1 MCYLSV
7 SEKAHIQNIRK
18 EETVLENELRQNWD
32 KILQH
37 MYVAFNLSEPVFHTF
52 IQKLS
57 VYSVQDDLLTILI
70 DDTKIG
76 RNSKSFVEQKYSV
89 FLAVSIE
96 EITKVQYRLE
106 FVALSE
112 LDDEQPEQKNL
123 ETAKR
128 LNPSINPNYTFDTFI
143 VGDNNDFAHAASLKV
158 AEDPGESINPL
169 YIYGGAGLGKTHL
182 MHAIANYILEHDSSK
197 RVVYVTSE
205 AFTNEIVEALR
216 GSKNGHSQSLKEFR
230 EKYRENVDVLLIDDI
245 QFIIGKESTQQEFF
259 FTFSH
264 LTDSKKQVIIS
275 SDKHPSTMTMLD
287 ERYRS
292 RFEMGITVDVKAPTY
307 ETRMAIL
314 RSKVSKEH
322 IHIDDSILDYIASNI
337 NTNIR
342 ELQGAI
348 NKVISFSSLC
358 EKEVTLELATEAL
371 ADKINPNIKKEITID
386 YILETVADHF
396 GITVKDILS
405 NKRSNSIAYPR
416 HICMY
421 LCRHLTG
428 GPLAEI
434 GNKLG
439 NRHHSTVLH
448 SVELIEEKINKNDA
462 ETVKNIDVLRK
473 KIDPQ

>member
-1 MCYLSV
+1 M
-7 SEKAHIQNIRK
+7 
-18 EETVLENELRQNWD
+18 ENELREKWD
-32 KILQH
+32 EILEH
-37 MYVAFNLSEPVFHTF
+37 MHTSFDIADASFRTF
-52 IQKLS
+52 IKKLS
-57 VYSVQDDLLTILI
+57 VYSVHDNLLTILI
-70 DDTKIG
+70 DDTSIG
-76 RNSKSFVEQKYSV
+76 DSKSFIVQKYSV
-89 FLAVSIE
+89 FLSVSIE
-96 EITKVQYRLE
+96 EITGVNYDLD

-112 LDDEQPEQKNL
+112 LDVPSATPVEKKDDSK
-123 ETAKR
+123 KR
-128 LNPSINPNYTFDTFI
+128 LHQDFNPNYTFDTFI

-158 AEDPGESINPL
+158 AEDPGGSINPL

-182 MHAIANYILEHDSSK
+182 MHAIANYIIEHDSSK

-205 AFTNEIVEALR
+205 TFTNEIVEALR
-216 GSKNGHSQSLKEFR
+216 GSKNGNSQSLKEFR

-245 QFIIGKESTQQEFF
+245 QFIIGKESTQSEFF
-259 FTFSH
+259 FTFQD

-275 SDKHPSTMTMLD
+275 SDKHPSTMTTLD
-287 ERYRS
+287 ERFRS

-314 RSKVSKEH
+314 RSMVDKEH

-337 NTNIR
+337 IANVR

-348 NKVISFSSLC
+348 KKVISFSSLC
-358 EKEVTLELATEAL
+358 EREITLELAKKAL
-371 ADKINPNIKKEITID
+371 SDKINPNIKKTITID
-386 YILETVADHF
+386 YILEMVADHF

-405 NKRSNSIAYPR
+405 NKRSNNIVYPR

-421 LCRHLTG
+421 ICRELTTS
-428 GPLAEI
+428 PLAEI

-448 SVELIEEKINKNDA
+448 SIEFIEKKIAENDA
-462 ETVKNIDVLRK
+462 ETITNVDVLKK

>member
-1 MCYLSV
+1 M
-7 SEKAHIQNIRK
+7 IFRK
-18 EETVLENELRQNWD
+18 EENDLENELRQNWE
-32 KILQH
+32 KILEH
-37 MYVAFNLSEPVFHTF
+37 MRTAFSISDAAFCTF

-57 VYSVQDDLLTILI
+57 VYSVNSDSLMILI

-76 RNSKSFVEQKYSV
+76 NSKSFIEKNYSAY
-89 FLAVSIE
+89 LAVSIADV
-96 EITKVQYRLE
+96 TGTYYQLE
-106 FVALSE
+106 FIALSE
-112 LDDEQPEQKNL
+112 LDSTPSAQSSNNMENIRK
-123 ETAKR
+123 

-143 VGDNNDFAHAASLKV
+143 VGDNNDFAHAASLRV
-158 AEDPGESINPL
+158 AEAPGESINPL

-182 MHAIANYILEHDSSK
+182 MHAIANYILEHDNTK

-216 GSKNGHSQSLKEFR
+216 GSKNGNSQSLKEFR

-314 RSKVSKEH
+314 RSKVATEH

-337 NTNIR
+337 ITNIR

-358 EKEVTLELATEAL
+358 EKEVTIDLAKEAL
-371 ADKINPNIKKEITID
+371 ADKINPNIRKEITID

-405 NKRSNSIAYPR
+405 SKRSNNIAYPR
-416 HICMY
+416 HICMFI
-421 LCRHLTG
+421 CRELTAS
-428 GPLAEI
+428 PLAEI

-448 SVELIEEKINKNDA
+448 SIELIEKKIEGNDT
-462 ETVKNIDVLRK
+462 ETMKHVDVLKK

>member
-1 MCYLSV
+1 
-7 SEKAHIQNIRK
+7 
-18 EETVLENELRQNWD
+18 
-32 KILQH
+32 
-37 MYVAFNLSEPVFHTF
+37 
-52 IQKLS
+52 
-57 VYSVQDDLLTILI
+57 
-70 DDTKIG
+70 
-76 RNSKSFVEQKYSV
+76 
-89 FLAVSIE
+89 
-96 EITKVQYRLE
+96 
-106 FVALSE
+106 
-112 LDDEQPEQKNL
+112 
-123 ETAKR
+123 
-128 LNPSINPNYTFDTFI
+128 
-143 VGDNNDFAHAASLKV
+143 
-158 AEDPGESINPL
+158 
-169 YIYGGAGLGKTHL
+169 
-182 MHAIANYILEHDSSK
+182 
-197 RVVYVTSE
+197 
-205 AFTNEIVEALR
+205 
-216 GSKNGHSQSLKEFR
+216 
-230 EKYRENVDVLLIDDI
+230 
-245 QFIIGKESTQQEFF
+245 
-259 FTFSH
+259 
-264 LTDSKKQVIIS
+264 
-275 SDKHPSTMTMLD
+275 MTMLD

-462 ETVKNIDVLRK
+462 ETVKNVDVLRK

>member
-1 MCYLSV
+1 M
-7 SEKAHIQNIRK
+7 
-18 EETVLENELRQNWD
+18 
-32 KILQH
+32 
-37 MYVAFNLSEPVFHTF
+37 
-52 IQKLS
+52 
-57 VYSVQDDLLTILI
+57 
-70 DDTKIG
+70 
-76 RNSKSFVEQKYSV
+76 
-89 FLAVSIE
+89 
-96 EITKVQYRLE
+96 
-106 FVALSE
+106 
-112 LDDEQPEQKNL
+112 

-182 MHAIANYILEHDSSK
+182 MHAIANYILEHDKSK

-396 GITVKDILS
+396 GISVKDILS

-421 LCRHLTG
+421 LCRHLIG
-428 GPLAEI
+428 SPLAEI
-434 GNKLG
+434 GHKLG

-448 SVELIEEKINKNDA
+448 SVELIEEKLKKDDA
-462 ETVKNIDVLRK
+462 ETVKNVDVLKK

>member
-1 MCYLSV
+1 
-7 SEKAHIQNIRK
+7 
-18 EETVLENELRQNWD
+18 
-32 KILQH
+32 
-37 MYVAFNLSEPVFHTF
+37 
-52 IQKLS
+52 
-57 VYSVQDDLLTILI
+57 
-70 DDTKIG
+70 
-76 RNSKSFVEQKYSV
+76 
-89 FLAVSIE
+89 
-96 EITKVQYRLE
+96 
-106 FVALSE
+106 
-112 LDDEQPEQKNL
+112 
-123 ETAKR
+123 
-128 LNPSINPNYTFDTFI
+128 
-143 VGDNNDFAHAASLKV
+143 
-158 AEDPGESINPL
+158 
-169 YIYGGAGLGKTHL
+169 
-182 MHAIANYILEHDSSK
+182 
-197 RVVYVTSE
+197 
-205 AFTNEIVEALR
+205 
-216 GSKNGHSQSLKEFR
+216 
-230 EKYRENVDVLLIDDI
+230 
-245 QFIIGKESTQQEFF
+245 
-259 FTFSH
+259 
-264 LTDSKKQVIIS
+264 
-275 SDKHPSTMTMLD
+275 MTMLD

-396 GITVKDILS
+396 GISVKDILS

-421 LCRHLTG
+421 LCRHLIG
-428 GPLAEI
+428 SPLAEI
-434 GNKLG
+434 GHKLW

-448 SVELIEEKINKNDA
+448 SVELIEEKLKKDDEKKKKN
-462 ETVKNIDVLRK
+462 VDVLKK